1 MVERK
6 MEYWNRLGFRV
17 CPRSADQHKTWTA
30 PQNWMGVPIFRGSP
44 TCGSNRGYDGRECG
58 ASVYIEATDPPR
70 RQAAHDALR
79 HSISTQSV
87 GGCIPTRSVRNDRHS
102 IREQAHSHCI
112 RASHGSVDQH
122 KTWAAPQIGWVSH
135 FLGAAE
141 PVGAIGGYDGREC
154 GASVYIEATDPP
166 RRQAA
171 HDALRHS
178 ISTQS
183 VGGCI
188 PTRSVRNDRD
198 SIREHAHS
206 HRIRACHGPVDQHTT
221 WTAPKNWMGVPLFG
235 GSRTCGSN
243 RRLRRSR
250 MLSVSDIDAADSP
263 RRQAAHDALRH
274 SISTRSVGGCIP
286 TRSVRND
293 QSPLNNRV

>member
-1 MVERK
+1 MSPLWSKER
-6 MEYWNRLGFRV
+6 W
-17 CPRSADQHKTWTA
+17 
-30 PQNWMGVPIFRGSP
+30 
-44 TCGSNRGYDGRECG
+44 
-58 ASVYIEATDPPR
+58 
-70 RQAAHDALR
+70 
-79 HSISTQSV
+79 ST
-87 GGCIPTRSVRNDRHS
+87 GIGL
-102 IREQAHSHCI
+102 
-112 RASHGSVDQH
+112 GSVS
-122 KTWAAPQIGWVSH
+122 APGLRINTKPGLPRKLDGCPTSR
-135 FLGAAE
+135 GAVQ

-154 GASVYIEATDPP
+154 GASVDIDATDSP

-198 SIREHAHS
+198 NIREHAHS

-235 GSRTCGSN
+235 GSPTCGSN

-250 MLSVSDIDAADSP
+250 MRCVS
-263 RRQAAHDALRH
+263 RH
-274 SISTRSVGGCIP
+274 
-286 TRSVRND
+286 
-293 QSPLNNRV
+293 